1 MIGGAV
7 VIGGGGGGAGDG
19 GGGAGAITTAGAGL
33 CLRACAAALGRGV
46 LGSGFFSAAR
56 AAGDDGDDGD
66 DGADGILS
74 GARLGTGV
82 PARGVGAG
90 VAGVAERGTATGRR
104 KAIDTVLSCGV
115 ASTATVCSVT
125 NKSCPPTSTRARTA

>member
-7 VIGGGGGGAGDG
+7 VIGGGGGAGD
-19 GGGAGAITTAGAGL
+19 GGGAGAIATAGAGL

-46 LGSGFFSAAR
+46 LGSGFFSVAR
-56 AAGDDGDDGD
+56 AAGDDGD

-74 GARLGTGV
+74 GARPGIGM